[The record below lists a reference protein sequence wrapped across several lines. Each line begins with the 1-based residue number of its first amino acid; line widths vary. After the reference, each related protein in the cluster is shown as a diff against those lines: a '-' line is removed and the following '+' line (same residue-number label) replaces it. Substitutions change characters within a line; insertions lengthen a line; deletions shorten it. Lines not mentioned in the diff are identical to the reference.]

1 MELVMDFKDWSIALF
16 LLLSFVKENKGK
28 EQKELEG
35 KPDSYVASYN
45 MIKAL
50 NNCTLYCE

>member
-1 MELVMDFKDWSIALF
+1 MDFKDWSIALF
-16 LLLSFVKENKGK
+16 LLLSFAKENKEK

-35 KPDSYVASYN
+35 KPDSYIASYN

-50 NNCTLYCE
+50 NNCTFYCE